1 MRVGIVGAGTM
12 ANVHAAG
19 WKATDAALVGV
30 MSKNQASALEFSQK
44 YKTKVFSSCEELLQN
59 IDIVDICTPTDLHKD
74 LTLQAAKAG
83 KHVICEK
90 PIALTFQDGQEMI
103 EACKNAGVRLFIA
116 MVVRFFPQYRLA
128 QQTVSS
134 GQLGKIGVM
143 RFKRMGY
150 QPTGDEGW
158 FTNEARS
165 GGMVVDLMIHDF
177 DYARWL
183 GGEVKQVFAKSVRS
197 KNLHSKDH
205 SATGDYALV
214 TLSFDNGKMALIEG
228 GWIYPPGTFRTGF
241 DIAGSDGLL
250 EWKSDDAVT
259 IQPFLKPKETTTV
272 DRVGVPSSILAEDP
286 YTTEIKHAY
295 DCIKNNKPFLVT
307 AEDGLEALRIALTA
321 KESLKTGKAISL

>member
-1 MRVGIVGAGTM
+1 MRVGMVGAGTM

-19 WKATDAALVGV
+19 WKSTDAELVGV
-30 MSKNQASALEFSQK
+30 LSKNQSSASEFSK
-44 YKTKVFSSCEELLQN
+44 KFETRVFTSYEELLHQV
-59 IDIVDICTPTDLHKD
+59 DIIDICTPTDFHKE

-83 KHVICEK
+83 KHIICEK
-90 PIALTFQDGQEMI
+90 PITLSLKDGQDMI
-103 EACKNAGVRLFIA
+103 EACNQAKVRLFIA
-116 MVVRFFPQYRLA
+116 MVVRFFPQYQLA
-128 QQTVSS
+128 QQAVSS
-134 GQLGKIGVM
+134 GQLGTLGVM

-183 GGEVKQVFAKSVRS
+183 AGEVKQVFAKSVRS
-197 KNLHSKDH
+197 HHPDTS
-205 SATGDYALV
+205 GDYALV
-214 TLSFDNGKMALIEG
+214 NIKFQNGTMALIEG

-241 DIAGSDGLL
+241 DIAGSEGLL
-250 EWKSDDAVT
+250 EWRSDDATT
-259 IQPFLKPKETTTV
+259 IQPFLKSKIGDNV
-272 DRVGVPSSILAEDP
+272 ARVGVPSSILAEDP

-307 AEDGLEALRIALTA
+307 AEDSLAALQIALAA
-321 KESLKTGKAISL
+321 KESLKTGKVVTL